1 MMEGKE
7 CGGSHTNEPRTSHM
21 SHTHTHTY
29 THTHEREPD
38 HDPRE
43 KTREGSPHDLIL
55 RITARAGPVTTAIWR
70 IPK

>member
-29 THTHEREPD
+29 THTHMR
-38 HDPRE
+38 
-43 KTREGSPHDLIL
+43 GS
-55 RITARAGPVTTAIWR
+55 RTTTQG
-70 IPK
+70 KKHGKEVHMT